1 MAHPDQWLWCDKIK
15 EEHPSYFK
23 NKRVLDIGALDVN
36 GNNRY
41 LFDDCEYVGLDV
53 VPGPNVDV
61 VSIAHMYRPSEPFDV
76 VLSTNALEHDLYWRQ
91 TLCAMLTLLKPSGLL
106 FFSTCS
112 TWPEHGTKRTTPGH
126 SGTSQMGPEW
136 ENYFRNFSEMD
147 LYENIDWNQFY
158 KWGISLENAITDGVH
173 MDLRFWGVK
182 KANC

>member
-41 LFDDCEYVGLDV
+41 LFDDCKYVGLDV

-61 VSIAHMYRPSEPFDV
+61 VSIAHMYRPSAPFDV

-91 TLCAMLTLLKPSGLL
+91 TLDAMLTLLKPEGFL
-106 FFSTCS
+106 FFSVS
-112 TWPEHGTKRTTPGH
+112 ASHNEHGTKRTTPSS
-126 SGTSQMGPEW
+126 SGTSRMGAEW
-136 ENYFRNFSEMD
+136 ENYYRNLREVD
-147 LYENIDWNQFY
+147 IYENLDLSQFS
-158 KWGISLENAITDGVH
+158 KCSISIFNR
-173 MDLRFWGVK
+173 DLRFWGIK
-182 KANC
+182 KADCI